1 MDLQLAGRSV
11 LVTGA
16 SKGIGLSIA
25 QWFAREGCIL
35 HLVARSNDLL
45 LRLAQQLRD
54 ANGVTVHTYAADL
67 SSDAGRTALM
77 RDCPEVDIL
86 INNAGDIPAGSIDS
100 IDDASWR
107 AGWDLKVFGYISLTR
122 HYLARMKGHGKGVI
136 INVDRKS
143 TRLNSSHT

>member
-67 SSDAGRTALM
+67 SSDAGRTALI

-122 HYLARMKGHGKGVI
+122 HYLSRMKGHGKGVI
-136 INVDRKS
+136 INVIGTEIGRA
-143 TRLNSSHT
+143 HV